1 MRLGDGPQVHARSRE
16 FTLERTRGEKATLF
30 PDHNGERSHSR
41 FRPHFSRLN
50 YRINKQYK
58 LYGYSLAEKL
68 KLTILPRSAN
78 QILFLKPPLHP
89 ALFAKSSER
98 ATTSA
103 QIVLKKYGDVET
115 READFSRAFFVWI
128 FSVFSKCRD
137 RREPEPVRRRNH
149 DLMTGSRALQTESA
163 RSRSPRV
170 GGDDRRAD
178 VAGAVRLGDGKRAG
192 ASRDAHPASG
202 DGTDARAR
210 VCGAE
215 SRRSF
220 AASRVCDDA
229 TRRDAIPDATPPRA

>member
-30 PDHNGERSHSR
+30 PDHNGERFHSR

-78 QILFLKPPLHP
+78 QILFLKPPLHR

-115 READFSRAFFVWI
+115 READFSRAFFVGS
-128 FSVFSKCRD
+128 FPVFQM
-137 RREPEPVRRRNH
+137 P
-149 DLMTGSRALQTESA
+149 
-163 RSRSPRV
+163 
-170 GGDDRRAD
+170 
-178 VAGAVRLGDGKRAG
+178 
-192 ASRDAHPASG
+192 
-202 DGTDARAR
+202 
-210 VCGAE
+210 
-215 SRRSF
+215 
-220 AASRVCDDA
+220 
-229 TRRDAIPDATPPRA
+229 